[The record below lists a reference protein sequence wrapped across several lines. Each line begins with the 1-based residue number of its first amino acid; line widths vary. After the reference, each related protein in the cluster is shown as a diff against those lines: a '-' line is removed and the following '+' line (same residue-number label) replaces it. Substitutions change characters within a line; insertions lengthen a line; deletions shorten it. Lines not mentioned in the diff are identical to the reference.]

1 MPTYPSKDKDIR
13 MWCLEYV
20 RLTTNGEAVDEA
32 KKLYQFICPH
42 KAKQLES
49 QMKSPELKS
58 HGFLW
63 RLRCLLKLH

>member
-1 MPTYPSKDKDIR
+1 MYQYPKTDCEIR

-42 KAKQLES
+42 KAKQQES
-49 QMKSPELKS
+49 QMKSPGLKS